1 YRSGQAILDGSYRLI
16 GHNNPDRLEVK
27 LGITKKLAGTRRKGE
42 APQVLAAET
51 AEEEAEQ
58 VLAKIL
64 QLRADDSQL
73 VWKDFA
79 ILARANNHLDP
90 FVAALKRRQIP
101 YQRIGNRGLFD
112 QPEVRDLIAL
122 LKVVANPAD
131 SLALYRVLGFSSLDI
146 SGPVVI
152 SLLNAARTRQKT
164 LWDEVRVRVVE
175 EAGFGKL
182 VSLVERVQNK
192 LVDAAPS
199 QLLHDLVSELSYLKK
214 YLAEDSL
221 ENQLKINNLDLFL
234 GVIKRFETESPHRT
248 VRGAAPG
255 GSLLEFLD
263 YLDLLIEAGENPAQA
278 EIEDIDTVNLLTAHR
293 AKGLEF
299 PIVFLVGLVSD
310 RFPTRRR
317 RDPIPLPDDLVK
329 ETLPEGDSHLQGER
343 RLFYVGCTR
352 ARDRLFLT
360 WARKYGG
367 GIREKRPSGFIAE
380 LGPEVKSHPA
390 SSIRSGA
397 GQMSDVKSPLR
408 EQMSE
413 VKSPPVRKLD
423 HVSYSQLD
431 TFSVCPLRYK
441 YRYVLRIPVPTSPAL
456 SFGKTIHETLRL
468 FHQKKD
474 LAGIAVSR
482 DDLLS
487 IYDQVWIDEGYT
499 TVEHKEQRRSSG
511 RKLLKDY
518 YEKHS
523 ELLGRPAYLE
533 KKFRLRVGGIP
544 LIGFIDRIDRTPDG
558 GFEIIDYK
566 TGSVKDQRAVDRDEQ
581 LSVYALA
588 AREVLGTEP
597 QVLSLYFFEQN
608 QKVST
613 KRDSDYLKKKK
624 QEIARRICQIESD
637 PLEPKVGR
645 WCEWCDY
652 KKLCPAYR
660 IE

>member
-1 YRSGQAILDGSYRLI
+1 LI
-16 GHNNPDRLEVK
+16 GNNNPDRLEVK
-27 LGITKKLAGTRRKGE
+27 LGITKKLVGTRGKGE
-42 APQVLAAET
+42 TPQVLVAET

-58 VLAKIL
+58 VVMEISRLKAQTCL
-64 QLRADDSQL
+64 PARQGSQL
-73 VWKDFA
+73 TWKDFA

-90 FVAALKRRQIP
+90 FVAALKRKQIP

-131 SLALYRVLGFSSLDI
+131 SLALYRVLGFPSLNI

-152 SLLNAARTRQKT
+152 SLLNAARARQKT
-164 LWDEVRVRVVE
+164 LWDEVRIQGTE
-175 EAGFGKL
+175 QAGFGKL
-182 VSLVERVQNK
+182 VSLVEGAQNS
-192 LVDAAPS
+192 LADTTPS
-199 QLLHDLVSELSYLKK
+199 QLLHELVSELNYLEK

-234 GVIKRFETESPHRT
+234 GIIKRFETET
-248 VRGAAPG
+248 TG
-255 GSLLEFLD
+255 GTLLEFLD
-263 YLDLLIEAGENPAQA
+263 YLDLLVAAGENPAQA
-278 EIEDIDTVNLLTAHR
+278 EIEDIDTVNLLTVHR

-299 PIVFLVGLVSD
+299 PIVFLVNLVSD

-317 RDPIPLPDDLVK
+317 RDPIPLPDELVK
-329 ETLPEGDSHLQGER
+329 EALPEGDSHLQEER

-367 GIREKRPSGFIAE
+367 GVREKKPSGFIAE
-380 LGPEVKSHPA
+380 LGPEVICQLSTVKSQISPVNCQL
-390 SSIRSGA
+390 SNVKS
-397 GQMSDVKSPLR
+397 QMSTVKSQISP
-408 EQMSE
+408 
-413 VKSPPVRKLD
+413 VKSPPVRRLD

-456 SFGKTIHETLRL
+456 SFGKTIHETLHL
-468 FHQKKD
+468 FHQKRD
-474 LAGIAVSR
+474 LAGITVSR
-482 DDLLS
+482 DELLS

-499 TVEHKEQRRSSG
+499 TVEHKEQRYRSG

-523 ELLGRPAYLE
+523 ELLGHPVYLE

-558 GFEIIDYK
+558 GFEIVDYK
-566 TGSVKDQRAVDRDEQ
+566 TGSIKDQRAVDRDEQ

-588 AREVLGTEP
+588 AREALGIVP

-608 QKVST
+608 QKLST
-613 KRDSDYLKKKK
+613 QRSAEYLEKKK
-624 QEIARRICQIESD
+624 QEIANRICQVERD
-637 PLEPKVGR
+637 PLEPRVGR

-660 IE
+660 IGRM